1 MIKNILVACEFS
13 GTVRE
18 AFRELGFNAWSCDVL
33 PSDLPGNHIQGDV
46 REVLNHEWD
55 LMIAHPP
62 CTYLTNSGV
71 CHLHT
76 DPSRWAKLDEAAEF
90 FKALIN
96 APIAHIAIENPIP
109 HKYASERIGQKYSQI
124 IQPWQFGHTESKA
137 TCLWLKNLPKLEESE
152 NVKAQMLLLPANQR
166 QRLHYLPPSK
176 DRWKLRSKT
185 YPGIA
190 KAIAEQWSKV
200 LLSNEVKNV

>member
-90 FKALIN
+90 FKALLD

-124 IQPWQFGHTESKA
+124 IQPWQFGHAESKA
-137 TCLWLKNLPKLEESE
+137 NCLWLKNLPKLEESG

-200 LLSNEVKNV
+200 LSN